1 MTTKSTKEVERRA
14 PRSEVIDAKVA
25 RAGDAAGN
33 GPDASPQRRAA
44 DGEVLLV
51 SLEIERLVD
60 EARAGKLSER
70 GLEQNLTGLPRQ
82 MLLGINELL
91 DAILLPIQESN
102 RVLARIAGGKS
113 DEQIT
118 QTYQGDHEKM
128 KQAVNQV
135 AILLQNLQ
143 KK

>member
-25 RAGDAAGN
+25 RGRDAAGN
-33 GPDASPQRRAA
+33 GPDAAPQRRAA

-51 SLEIERLVD
+51 SLEIERLV
-60 EARAGKLSER
+60 EAARAGKLSER

-91 DAILLPIQESN
+91 DAILLPIEESN
-102 RVLARIAGGKS
+102 RVLARIAGGKI

-118 QTYQGDHEKM
+118 QTYQGDHEKI
-128 KQAVNQV
+128 KQTVNQV
-135 AILLQNLQ
+135 AVLLQNLQ